1 MAIDLENMEVIS
13 DEVQEKVREKYDTDT
28 LKRTTVGIM
37 GMIITGVA
45 LLMALFHVYTSGF
58 GLLETMRQRGVHLM
72 FILMLSFL
80 LYPAT
85 SRSRRDGITIF
96 DGLFTL
102 ASIVAAGYV
111 VVEYQAIL
119 FRGGMPNELDIVMG
133 ILTAVLVIEGTRRTC
148 GYGIPIISIIFLAYA
163 VLGPYMPGVFAHK
176 GASLTRLIDHLYM
189 IPEGIFSIALGTS
202 ATYIALFIILA
213 AFLERSGLGELIMD
227 LALTVA
233 GRSYGGPA
241 KVSVFSSALFG
252 TISGSAASNV
262 VIDGVFTIPMMVRA
276 GYKKEYAAAVE
287 AVTST
292 GGQLMPP
299 IMGSSA
305 FIMADWLGIP
315 YSKVALAA
323 VVPALLYYTGL
334 WIFIHINAVKTGI
347 MPTSKDK
354 LPKLKNCLK
363 ERGHLLIP
371 VFAIIALLYLDFTA
385 LYAGFW
391 GIIITV
397 ASAALRKSTRM
408 GVKDVLWS
416 LEIGA
421 KRTVAVAMACACVG
435 FIIGVCTLTGIAV
448 TLGNYILDISQ
459 GSLLLT
465 LLMVMLLS
473 ILMGMGMPTVAVY
486 VILATVAAP
495 VLVKFGIPALA
506 AHMFVFYF
514 GMIANITPPVAIPAY
529 AAAGLAGADPS
540 KTGWTAVRIGLPIF
554 LIPFIFVYSPSILIV
569 NFNWFD
575 FVTTTVSSLIGVSM
589 LAMAIENFMMGPL
602 AKWQRAATLIGGLL
616 MIHVGVLTDVIGAVI
631 LLGIIGT
638 QWSKK
643 KKGA

>member
-1 MAIDLENMEVIS
+1 MGIDLENLELIS
-13 DEVQEKVREKYDTDT
+13 DEVQEKVKEKYDDDS
-28 LKRTTVGIM
+28 LKRNTVGTM
-37 GMIITGVA
+37 GIIISGIA

-58 GLLETMRQRGVHLM
+58 GLLETLRQRGVHLM

-85 SRSRRDGITIF
+85 RKSRRDGITIF
-96 DGLFTL
+96 DGLFAL
-102 ASIVAAGYV
+102 ASMAAAGYV
-111 VVEYQAIL
+111 VVEYQAML
-119 FRGGMPNELDIVMG
+119 FRGGMPNDLDILMG
-133 ILTAVLVIEGTRRTC
+133 ILTGVLVLEGTRRCC
-148 GYGIPIISIIFLAYA
+148 GYGIPIISLVFLAYGL
-163 VLGPYMPGVFAHK
+163 LGPYMPGVFAHK

-213 AFLERSGLGELIMD
+213 AFLEKSGLGELIMD

-233 GRSYGGPA
+233 GRTYGGPA

-262 VIDGVFTIPMMVRA
+262 VIDGVFTIPLMVKA
-276 GYKKEYAAAVE
+276 GYRKEYAAAVE

-323 VVPALLYYTGL
+323 VIPALLYYTGL
-334 WIFIHINAVKTGI
+334 YMLIHVNAVKTGI
-347 MPTSKDK
+347 MPTSKEK
-354 LPKLKNCLK
+354 LPKLKPCLR

-371 VFAIIALLYLDFTA
+371 VVAIIVLLYLDFTA

-391 GIIITV
+391 GILITI

-408 GVKDVLWS
+408 SFKDILWS
-416 LEIGA
+416 LETGA

-435 FIIGVCTLTGIAV
+435 FIIGICTLTGIAV
-448 TLGNYILDISQ
+448 TLGNYILEISQ
-459 GSLLLT
+459 GYLLLT

-540 KTGWTAVRIGLPIF
+540 KTGWTAVKIGLPIF
-554 LIPFIFVYSPSILIV
+554 LIPFVFVYSPSILFV
-569 NFNWFD
+569 NFIWGD
-575 FVTTTVSSLIGVSM
+575 FFTTTISALLGMAM
-589 LAMAIENFMMGPL
+589 LAVAIENFYIVPL
-602 AKWQRAATLIGGLL
+602 SKWQRAVTLVGGLML
-616 MIHVGVLTDVIGAVI
+616 IHVGIITDVIGAVI
-631 LLGIIGT
+631 FAFITII
-638 QWSKK
+638 QLRKK
-643 KKGA
+643 KEGA